1 MRFRRLFKNLSILA
15 ATALSVGCA
24 TSKIVGHNVVLV
36 AQGQSADP
44 SGLGDAWKHDEG
56 DMEKG
61 YQIVKKKAAEAYT
74 VLRTNVQKRWGQN
87 DAKVADKTVYVKY
100 TQGYKS
106 RVVTDFDHGT
116 LTVETLEEANPDES
130 LKTAIVAALLTS
142 NNPAT
147 VDLFSDREVALDSDR
162 KPYLYNLVL
171 DQAGKPIATREQAQK
186 FAAYLVPGK
195 MQTRPVSG
203 EQGGAKTS
211 RFVKVLMVKN
221 FEVRGAERYRAAVDK
236 YSDKWHVSP
245 SLVMAVI
252 RTESNFNPFAVS
264 AAPAYGMMQL
274 VPGSGGHAAYKRV
287 TGIDQV
293 PTPEYLFDPDHSIE
307 LGAAYLS
314 LLDSIEF
321 KAVTSQESRDYCVIA
336 AYNTGAG
343 NVTRTFSKEHR
354 AALVA
359 INLMDSPALYEK
371 LHAQLPYEETRT
383 YIARVTTYRRQ
394 FVTVAAAN
402 SLAPA
407 APGGKPH

>member
-1 MRFRRLFKNLSILA
+1 MRFRRLIKNLSIVT

-24 TSKIVGHNVVLV
+24 TSKIVGHNVALV
-36 AQGQSADP
+36 AQGQSTD
-44 SGLGDAWKHDEG
+44 STGLGEAWRSDAQ

-61 YQIVKKKAAEAYT
+61 YQIVKKKAAEAYA
-74 VLRTNVQKRWGQN
+74 VLHANVQKRWGQG
-87 DAKVADKTVYVKY
+87 DSKVADKTVYVKY

-116 LTVETLEEANPDES
+116 LTVETLEESQPEES

-147 VDLFSDREVALDSDR
+147 VDLFSDREVVLDADH

-186 FAAYLVPGK
+186 FAAFLVPAK
-195 MQTRPVSG
+195 MLMRPVSG
-203 EQGGAKTS
+203 EQGGTKTS
-211 RFVKVLMVKN
+211 RYVKVMMVKN
-221 FEVRGAERYRAAVDK
+221 FEVRGAERYRATVDK
-236 YSDKWHVSP
+236 YSDKWRVSP

-274 VPGSGGHAAYKRV
+274 VPSSGGREAYKRV
-287 TGIDQV
+287 TGLDQV

-314 LLDSIEF
+314 VLDGVEF
-321 KAVTSQESRDYCVIA
+321 KAVNNQDSRDYCVIA

-343 NVTRTFSKEHR
+343 NVTRTFSKDHK

-359 INLMDSPALYEK
+359 INLLDSPSLYEK
-371 LHAQLPYEETRT
+371 LHTQLPFEETRT
-383 YIARVTTYRRQ
+383 YVARVTSYRRQ
-394 FVTVAAAN
+394 FVTVATAN
-402 SLAPA
+402 SNSPPAPA
-407 APGGKPH
+407 SKPR